1 MFFKPLRRIRP
12 SPALRSETTPADR
25 APLDRSPWQVLGYGL
40 ISLWAMTGA
49 LATGIDLGP
58 VQWMERQAQVLFFR
72 LRGQVEPPANIVI
85 LAIDQESLARGADVQ
100 ADPDRY
106 PELAPIEIW
115 PWQRAAYAQVINRL
129 LDNGARAV
137 SVDLVLTDPSLYGP
151 EDDRQLAAALRRHPG
166 RAVLAANY
174 EVFGTPDGGEQSQI
188 VMPNPDF
195 GAAMSQI
202 GLINFLRDADKRV
215 YQLSDNLIAEVLQ
228 PQGMGEGLDS
238 FAVATLRAAQLELPT
253 VTTGDIFYYGPPTTF
268 RRVPF
273 WHVLDPANWAVHQRQ
288 GTFQDAIVLIG
299 PLSNDVG
306 NDFIPTPFSETMP
319 GVEIHANAIATLMQD
334 RVIQNALPTAQGR
347 GWFVLAL
354 VGGGGLA
361 LMALIRQPVMQMSLA
376 VGAIALWGTI
386 GYLSFTA
393 GQQIWPVAVPCLGL
407 FLSGATCL
415 TTGTIHTQLE
425 RRRLRTTLE
434 RYVAAPIVQ
443 EILTHH
449 SSDFQSL
456 LKGRR
461 VQAAVM
467 FCDIRSFTTLSLEL
481 EPEALLEQLNE
492 YLNAM
497 VEAILAAGGTID
509 KFIGDA
515 IMAEFGSPISHG
527 AKTDA
532 LNAIQAALAMR
543 RSLSVLQAEWQRA
556 GKPILFNGV
565 GINFGE
571 AIAGDIG
578 SVRRREFA
586 LIGDAVN
593 IASRVE
599 ALTRSF
605 WTDILITDS
614 LYTLVQDQVEVVPIG
629 AQELKGRKDEKVML
643 YSLVGFKGDDP
654 TLYHTVHERLR
665 AFKGFEEMRS

>member
-1 MFFKPLRRIRP
+1 MFFKPLRRVRP
-12 SPALRSETTPADR
+12 SPALRSETTPTDQ
-25 APLDRSPWQVLGYGL
+25 APLARSPWQVLGYGL
-40 ISLWAMTGA
+40 IGLWAVTGA
-49 LATGIDLGP
+49 IATGVDLGT

-72 LRGQVEPPANIVI
+72 LRGQVEPPVNIVI

-106 PELAPIEIW
+106 SELAPIEIW
-115 PWQRAAYAQVINRL
+115 PWQRAAYAQVIDRL

-137 SVDLVLTDPSLYGP
+137 AVDLVLTDPSLYGP
-151 EDDRQLAAALRRHPG
+151 ADDRQLAAALRRHPG

-195 GAAMSQI
+195 GAAMTQI

-228 PQGMGEGLDS
+228 PQGLGEGLDS
-238 FAVATLRAAQLELPT
+238 FAVATLRAAQLEIPA

-273 WHVLDPANWAVHQRQ
+273 WHVLDPTNWAVHQRQ
-288 GTFQDAIVLIG
+288 GTFRDAIVLIG

-393 GQQIWPVAVPCLGL
+393 GQQIWPIAVPCLGL

-527 AKTDA
+527 AETDA
-532 LNAIQAALAMR
+532 LNSIRAALAMR
-543 RSLSVLQAEWQRA
+543 RSLSALQAEWQRA

-578 SVRRREFA
+578 SIRRREFA

-599 ALTRSF
+599 ALTRNF

-614 LYTLVQDQVEVVPIG
+614 LYALVQDQVEVVPIG

>member
-1 MFFKPLRRIRP
+1 MLFKNLRRAQP
-12 SPALRSETTPADR
+12 LSTLRAATASADR
-25 APLDRSPWQVLGYGL
+25 AQIGRSPWQILGCGL
-40 ISLWAMTGA
+40 IGVWAAAGA
-49 LATGIDLGP
+49 IATGVDLGT
-58 VQWMERQAQVLFFR
+58 VQWMERQAQVLSFR
-72 LRGQVEPPANIVI
+72 LRGAVEPPANVVI
-85 LAIDQESLARGADVQ
+85 LAIDQESLARGADFQ
-100 ADPDRY
+100 ANPDRY
-106 PELAPIEIW
+106 PELAPLEVW
-115 PWQRAAYAQVINRL
+115 PWRRAAYAQAIARL
-129 LDNGARAV
+129 LDSGARTVA
-137 SVDLVLTDPSLYGP
+137 VDLVLTDPSLYSP
-151 EDDRQLAAALRRHPG
+151 ADDRQLAEALRRHPG

-195 GAAMSQI
+195 GAATEQI

-238 FAVATLRAAQLELPT
+238 FAVATLRAAQLPVPT
-253 VTTGDIFYYGPPTTF
+253 VTTGNIFYYGPPTTF

-273 WHVLDPANWAVHQRQ
+273 WHVLDPTNWAFHQRQ

-334 RVIQNALPTAQGR
+334 RVIHEALPTAERR

-361 LMALIRQPVMQMSLA
+361 LMVLIRRPVMQMSLA

-393 GQQIWPVAVPCLGL
+393 GQLIWPVAVPCLGL

-415 TTGTIHTQLE
+415 TTGTISTQLE
-425 RRRLRTTLE
+425 RRRLRNTLE

-443 EILTHH
+443 EILMHH

-461 VQAAVM
+461 VKAAVM

-527 AKTDA
+527 AETDA
-532 LNAIQAALAMR
+532 LNAIRAALAMR
-543 RSLSVLQAEWQRA
+543 RSLSALQAQWQQA

-599 ALTRSF
+599 ALTRNF

-614 LYTLVQDQVEVVPIG
+614 LYALVQDQVEVVPIG

-643 YSLVGFKGDDP
+643 YSLVGLKGEDS
-654 TLYHTVHERLR
+654 TLYHAVHERLR
-665 AFKGFEEMRS
+665 AFRGFEEMRG

>member
-1 MFFKPLRRIRP
+1 MLQKLRRPKPAPTPRP
-12 SPALRSETTPADR
+12 TA
-25 APLDRSPWQVLGYGL
+25 APTKRRELGRSPWQILGYGL
-40 ISLWAMTGA
+40 IGVWAAAGA
-49 LATGIDLGP
+49 IATGIDLGT

-72 LRGQVEPPANIVI
+72 LRGPVEPPANVVI
-85 LAIDQESLARGADVQ
+85 LAIDQESLARGADFQ

-106 PELAPIEIW
+106 PELAPLEVW
-115 PWQRAAYAQVINRL
+115 PWRRAAYAQAIARL
-129 LDNGARAV
+129 LDSGARTVA
-137 SVDLVLTDPSLYGP
+137 VDLVLTDPSLYGP
-151 EDDRQLAAALRRHPG
+151 ADDRQLAEALRQHPG

-188 VMPNPDF
+188 VMPNPEF
-195 GAAMSQI
+195 GAATEQI
-202 GLINFLRDADKRV
+202 GLINFLRDADQRV

-228 PQGMGEGLDS
+228 PQGMGAGLDS
-238 FAVATLRAAQLELPT
+238 FAVATLRAARLPIPA
-253 VTTGDIFYYGPPTTF
+253 VTTGNIFYYGPPTTF

-273 WHVLDPANWAVHQRQ
+273 WHILDPTNWAVHQRE

-299 PLSNDVG
+299 PLSNDIG

-319 GVEIHANAIATLMQD
+319 GVEIHANAIATLMQN
-334 RVIQNALPTAQGR
+334 RVIQNALPTAARR

-354 VGGGGLA
+354 VSSGGLA
-361 LMALIRQPVMQMSLA
+361 LMALGRRPVMQMSLA
-376 VGAIALWGTI
+376 VGAIALWGTM
-386 GYLSFTA
+386 GYFSFTA
-393 GQQIWPVAVPCLGL
+393 RQQIWPVAVPCLGL

-425 RRRLRTTLE
+425 RRRLRSTLE

-449 SSDFQSL
+449 SREFQSL

-527 AKTDA
+527 AETDA
-532 LNAIQAALAMR
+532 LNAIRAALAMR
-543 RSLSVLQAEWQRA
+543 RSLSALQAQWQHA
-556 GKPILFNGV
+556 GKPILFNGI

-599 ALTRSF
+599 ALTRNF

-614 LYTLVQDQVEVVPIG
+614 LYALVQDQVEVVPIG
-629 AQELKGRKDEKVML
+629 AQELKGRKDEKVTL

-665 AFKGFEEMRS
+665 AFKGFEEMRR